1 MLIVRTMSEVID
13 TKNTQMTVYKYQNKT
28 VPMSE
33 MRSEEKL
40 AAMISLLNR
49 AEKAGQKMNEAIT
62 DKRRAEKQIE
72 IQDSRIVTF
81 NTLMENLRHFL
92 ERDDDITV
100 TDNMSVKELHDIR
113 QKILENWKHRV
124 TA

>member
-1 MLIVRTMSEVID
+1 MSEVID

-124 TA
+124 NA